1 MPLPTDVEDAF
12 SCLPLALLRVG
23 PDLRVQWCEEG
34 FSSKTGVELRAG
46 GDLLDALER
55 GRSLDAV
62 ERAIREGRPHTGHV
76 ITRALRQVRVQVRPA
91 RTGERPGA
99 WLVVEPSGVDD
110 EGAFSQAVQE
120 IARAVGE
127 TLEVDSVCAAAVV
140 ALVRCAQVRRAE
152 VFLCDT
158 DGKNLRR
165 AAVSDLAGGDAP
177 EDTFDAEDDP
187 FRQALAT
194 RQAQLGIQRG
204 YGDAMGSIFAAV
216 PLCAP
221 RRTVGLLLLYKEQG
235 TSFSVRELELWSA
248 AANQLAV
255 AVENARLLRE
265 AKAAL
270 QVREDFMS
278 IASHEL
284 KTPLTPL
291 KLGLY
296 TMERRISAN
305 QPVELATVLKSKRQV
320 DRLVGLV
327 DDLLDASR
335 LDSGKLELKLAPLEV
350 GQLVAEVVD
359 HFRAA
364 FERPFTVEVPRDRVW
379 VHGDRDRLEQVLV
392 NLLENAHKYSPAGE
406 PITVRVEKLEG
417 EARIHVQDHGIGIP
431 GADQSQVFQRFYR
444 ARNVSHRNFGGL
456 GLGLFISSSIAK
468 LHRGSLTL
476 ASSEGHGSTF
486 TMTLPRM
493 ASHEVKRLPRRVLL
507 LDEDRTQE
515 ALAERVLLAE
525 GFEVLTARDGAEA
538 LRRATHLP
546 VDLIVL
552 STSATGG
559 QVGVFLETFATL
571 PRARPVP
578 ILLAG
583 DERPW
588 WAQESTT
595 LCTRPYR
602 PDELVARVRNVL
614 TVEKRRGPALSSS
627 GSRSEGPLEGLS
639 SRV

>member
-1 MPLPTDVEDAF
+1 MPLPSDVEDAF
-12 SCLPLALLRVG
+12 SCLPLSLVRVG
-23 PDLRVQWCEEG
+23 TDLRVQWCEEG
-34 FSSKTGVELRAG
+34 FACKTGVELRAG
-46 GDLLDALER
+46 GELLGALER

-91 RTGERPGA
+91 KAGEKPGA

-152 VFLCDT
+152 VFLCEQE
-158 DGKNLRR
+158 GQGLRR
-165 AAVSDLAGGDAP
+165 AAVSDLAGSDSP

-187 FRQALAT
+187 FRQALAS

-270 QVREDFMS
+270 QVREEFMS

-296 TMERRISAN
+296 TMERRISAG
-305 QPVELATVLKSKRQV
+305 QPVELASVLKSKRQV
-320 DRLVGLV
+320 DRLAGLV

-335 LDSGKLELKLAPLEV
+335 LDAGKLALNLAPLEV

-364 FERPFTVEVPRDRVW
+364 FERPFNVEVPRERVW
-379 VHGDRDRLEQVLV
+379 VQGDRDRLEQVLV
-392 NLLENAHKYSPAGE
+392 NLLENAHKYSDAGE
-406 PITVRVEKLEG
+406 PITVRVERLAG
-417 EARIHVQDHGIGIP
+417 DARIHVQDRGIGIP
-431 GADQSQVFQRFYR
+431 GADQAQVFQRFYR

-456 GLGLFISSSIAK
+456 GLGLFISHSIAK
-468 LHRGSLTL
+468 LHRGSLSL
-476 ASSEGHGSTF
+476 SSSEGHGSTF
-486 TMTLPRM
+486 TVSLPRM
-493 ASHEVKRLPRRVLL
+493 SAHEVKRLPRRVLL
-507 LDEDRTQE
+507 LDEDLAQE
-515 ALAERVLLAE
+515 SVAERVLLAE
-525 GFEVLTARDGAEA
+525 GFEVLTARNGAEA

-552 STSATGG
+552 STSATHG
-559 QVGVFLETFATL
+559 QAGVFLETFATL

-588 WAQESTT
+588 WAQESTS
-595 LCTRPYR
+595 LCNRPYR
-602 PDELVARVRNVL
+602 ADELVARVRNVL
-614 TVEKRRGPALSSS
+614 MVERRRPSELAAS
-627 GSRSEGPLEGLS
+627 GSESPLVGLS
-639 SRV
+639 SRA

>member
-1 MPLPTDVEDAF
+1 MPLPSDVEDAF
-12 SCLPLALLRVG
+12 SCLPLALVRVG

-34 FSSKTGVELRAG
+34 FASKTGVPLHAGSDLR
-46 GDLLDALER
+46 DALER
-55 GRSLDAV
+55 TRSLDGL
-62 ERAIREGRPHTGHV
+62 ERAIREGVPHTGHV
-76 ITRALRQVRVQVRPA
+76 ITRGLRQVRVQVKPA
-91 RTGERPGA
+91 AAGEAAGA
-99 WLVVEPSGVDD
+99 WLVVESSGVDD

-120 IARAVGE
+120 IARSVGE

-140 ALVRCAQVRRAE
+140 ALVRCAHVRRAE
-152 VFLCDT
+152 VFLCED
-158 DGKNLRR
+158 DGDLRR
-165 AAVSDLAGGDAP
+165 VAVSDLAGAEAP
-177 EDTFDAEDDP
+177 EASFDSQADP
-187 FRQALAT
+187 FRQALAL

-221 RRTVGLLLLYKEQG
+221 RRTVGLLLLYKEPG
-235 TSFSVRELELWSA
+235 TSFSVRELDLWGA

-270 QVREDFMS
+270 QVREEFIS

-284 KTPLTPL
+284 RTPLTPL
-291 KLGLY
+291 KLGLF
-296 TMERRISAN
+296 TMERRLAAG

-327 DDLLDASR
+327 EDLLDASR
-335 LDSGKLELKLAPLEV
+335 LDAGKLALDLAPLEV

-364 FERPFTVEVPRDRVW
+364 FERPFTVEVPRERVW
-379 VHGDRDRLEQVLV
+379 VRGDRDRLEQVLV
-392 NLLENAHKYSPAGE
+392 NLLENAHKYSASEE
-406 PITVRVEKLEG
+406 PIVVTVERCHN
-417 EARIHVQDHGIGIP
+417 EARIHVMDHGIGIP

-456 GLGLFISSSIAK
+456 GLGLFISHSIAR
-468 LHRGSLTL
+468 LHGGGLTMRS
-476 ASSEGHGSTF
+476 AEGQGSTF
-486 TMTLPRM
+486 TLGLPRM
-493 ASHEVKRLPRRVLL
+493 APHDVKRLPHRLLL
-507 LDEDRTQE
+507 LDEDRAQE
-515 ALAERVLLAE
+515 AAAERVLLAE

-552 STSATGG
+552 STSATQG
-559 QVGVFLETFATL
+559 QTGVFLETFATL

-588 WAQESTT
+588 WAQEGSS
-595 LCTRPYR
+595 LCPRPYR
-602 PDELVARVRNVL
+602 REELLARVRN
-614 TVEKRRGPALSSS
+614 ALSVE
-627 GSRSEGPLEGLS
+627 RRPLGDHLPMDLLS
-639 SRV
+639 SRP